1 MIASHYYEA
10 YRRCFTPTAIA
21 SHPCILDG
29 CSMLTKTLPILP
41 IEVSLPEITLHITP
55 VLLGWLNGEL
65 LLSMQSSGVIN

>member
-1 MIASHYYEA
+1 
-10 YRRCFTPTAIA
+10 
-21 SHPCILDG
+21 
-29 CSMLTKTLPILP
+29 MLTKTLPILP